1 MTTMEL
7 RENATGG
14 RDLARIARFVVAGS
28 AVTALYYGLLAFG
41 THTLAASLTATTLV
55 AFPAAHIVSY
65 LLNTRFVFRSTVTGG
80 TGARYL
86 GSVAI
91 AFAIA
96 LVLTFVLERLGAGAL
111 LVTLALAAV
120 LPVVN
125 YTVHRLWTYRVG

>member
-1 MTTMEL
+1 MTAMEL
-7 RENATGG
+7 RRDPAGG
-14 RDLARIARFVVAGS
+14 RDRARIARFVVAGC

-41 THTLAASLTATTLV
+41 THTLTLSLTVTTLA
-55 AFPAAHIVSY
+55 AFPGAHIVSY
-65 LLNTRFVFRSTVTGG
+65 LLNTRFVFRSGVSGA

-96 LVLTFVLERLGAGAL
+96 LVLTFMLERLGAGAL
-111 LVTLALAAV
+111 VVTLALACV